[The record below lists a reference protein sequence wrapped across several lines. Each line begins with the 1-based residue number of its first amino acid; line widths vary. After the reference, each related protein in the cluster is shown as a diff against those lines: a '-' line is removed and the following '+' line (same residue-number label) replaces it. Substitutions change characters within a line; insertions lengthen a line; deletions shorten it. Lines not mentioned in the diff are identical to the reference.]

1 VGLASSVRRE
11 FEFDRRDFEN
21 LGPPPLV
28 REAIPQH
35 LLGVLAIGEDLDD
48 VQRL

>member
-1 VGLASSVRRE
+1 LPRQFAENSSSTGAN
-11 FEFDRRDFEN
+11 FEN